1 MLFTQTLFLSALS
14 ISSVFAA
21 TNTST
26 STPQTHVVRVGST
39 NNSIKYIPDKISA
52 QVGDVIQFQFA
63 GGNHTVT
70 QSTFDAPCVPISQS
84 TNNTGVFSGFM
95 NVAASLNSTG
105 MVPVFSMPVKVAT
118 PMWFYCSQA
127 KHCQKG
133 MVLVVNENTKANASR
148 SLSNFATLSA
158 KAPANLFPTLN
169 GTSSTASTST
179 SGTSGTSSTS
189 NSNSGSSSG
198 SSSDSSDSDS
208 SNSNSN
214 SDSSSTPDSTATT
227 LSPSAS
233 STSSGTSSSNNGD
246 SSGSAASSASGSAS
260 SGSSTTTPAL
270 ATATANAAPGI
281 STRFAVFGVQNAF
294 TYVGI
299 LGVGIWILL

>member
-1 MLFTQTLFLSALS
+1 MYFTQTLFFSALS

-39 NNSIKYIPDKISA
+39 NNSIKYFPEKISA

-148 SLSNFATLSA
+148 SLSNFASLAA

-169 GTSSTASTST
+169 GTSATASTS
-179 SGTSGTSSTS
+179 GTPGTSSTS
-189 NSNSGSSSG
+189 ESNSGSSSG
-198 SSSDSSDSDS
+198 SSSDSDS
-208 SNSNSN
+208 SSSSSN
-214 SDSSSTPDSTATT
+214 SDSSSTTDSTTTT

-233 STSSGTSSSNNGD
+233 STSSETSSNNNNNDNGD
-246 SSGSAASSASGSAS
+246 SSSAS
-260 SGSSTTTPAL
+260 SSSSSSSSTKTPAL
-270 ATATANAAPGI
+270 ATATANTASG
-281 STRFAVFGVQNAF
+281 VFGVHNIF
-294 TYVGI
+294 PYTYVGI
-299 LGVGIWILL
+299 LLGVGMWGLF

>member
-1 MLFTQTLFLSALS
+1 MHFTQTLFLSALS
-14 ISSVFAA
+14 ISSVIAA

-39 NNSIKYIPDKISA
+39 NNSIKYFPDKISA

-84 TNNTGVFSGFM
+84 TNSTGVFSGFM
-95 NVAASLNSTG
+95 DVAASLNSTG

-148 SLSNFATLSA
+148 SLSNFATLAA

-169 GTSSTASTST
+169 GTSSPASTAST

-198 SSSDSSDSDS
+198 SSSDSS
-208 SNSNSN
+208 N
-214 SDSSSTPDSTATT
+214 STPDSTATT

-233 STSSGTSSSNNGD
+233 GSSSTSSNNGD
-246 SSGSAASSASGSAS
+246 SSGSVSASASAS
-260 SGSSTTTPAL
+260 SGSSTTTSAL
-270 ATATANAAPGI
+270 ANATANAAAGI
-281 STRFAVFGVQNAF
+281 SMRFDVFGVQNAI

-299 LGVGIWILL
+299 LGVGMWILL

>member
-1 MLFTQTLFLSALS
+1 MHFTQTLFLSVLR
-14 ISSVFAA
+14 ICSVFAA
-21 TNTST
+21 TNTTT

-39 NNSIKYIPDKISA
+39 NNSIKYFPDKISA
-52 QVGDVIQFQFA
+52 QVGDIIQFQFA

-133 MVLVVNENTKANASR
+133 MVLVVNENTKINASR
-148 SLSNFATLSA
+148 SLSNFASLAA

-169 GTSSTASTST
+169 GTSATASTSST
-179 SGTSGTSSTS
+179 SSTSGTSSTS
-189 NSNSGSSSG
+189 ESNSGSSSG
-198 SSSDSSDSDS
+198 SSSDSSDSSS
-208 SNSNSN
+208 SNSD
-214 SDSSSTPDSTATT
+214 SDSSSTTDSTATT
-227 LSPSAS
+227 PSPSVS
-233 STSSGTSSSNNGD
+233 STSSGTSSNNNED
-246 SSGSAASSASGSAS
+246 SSFSP
-260 SGSSTTTPAL
+260 SGSSSSPSTLSTTSSAL
-270 ATATANAAPGI
+270 ASATANTASGI
-281 STRFAVFGVQNAF
+281 IHSRINLFGVFAVS
-294 TYVGI
+294 
-299 LGVGIWILL
+299 GVGMWGLL